1 MGRWAII
8 TEQGTADI
16 MAIAADCSP
25 RGQPGPTAGAT
36 WMTYDDDGMLKIH
49 DTLTVLDVLRLADI
63 VGDQTIMIGDNINA
77 LKWASTDAVTLGNKH
92 VRTAYHWI
100 KEHVRDGD
108 IDLRDG
114 PSALNLADFLTK
126 NLARPPIQSASDAAS
141 GYIDAPIVLLRRI
154 TYD

>member
-1 MGRWAII
+1 MF
-8 TEQGTADI
+8 
-16 MAIAADCSP
+16 S
-25 RGQPGPTAGAT
+25 
-36 WMTYDDDGMLKIH
+36 
-49 DTLTVLDVLRLADI
+49 
-63 VGDQTIMIGDNINA
+63 
-77 LKWASTDAVTLGNKH
+77 DAVTPGNKH

-126 NLARPPIQSASDAAS
+126 NLARPPIQSTSDAAS
-141 GYIDAPIVLLRRI
+141 SYIDAPIVLPRRI

>member
-1 MGRWAII
+1 
-8 TEQGTADI
+8 
-16 MAIAADCSP
+16 
-25 RGQPGPTAGAT
+25 
-36 WMTYDDDGMLKIH
+36 MLKIH

-63 VGDQTIMIGDNINA
+63 VGEQTIMIGDNINA

-126 NLARPPIQSASDAAS
+126 NLAGPPIPSASDAAS
-141 GYIDAPIVLLRRI
+141 GYIDAPIVPPRRI

>member
-1 MGRWAII
+1 
-8 TEQGTADI
+8 
-16 MAIAADCSP
+16 
-25 RGQPGPTAGAT
+25 
-36 WMTYDDDGMLKIH
+36 MTYDNDGKLKIH

-77 LKWASTDAVTLGNKH
+77 LKWAPTDAVTLGNKH

-114 PSALNLADFLTK
+114 PSALNLADFTP
-126 NLARPPIQSASDAAS
+126 RIWPGHRYS
-141 GYIDAPIVLLRRI
+141 LRR
-154 TYD
+154 TLRLATSTLRSSSHAVSPTTSSTR